1 MWLALSFVSRP
12 LCSSWKQLSIS
23 IELEVGWTS
32 EFGRFGEYINS
43 MPLTGIRPRSLGLS
57 GRTVV
62 TIPITLS
69 RSCVI
74 KLSKHSERYQH

>member
-1 MWLALSFVSRP
+1 MGLVLSLVSRP

-43 MPLTGIRPRSLGLS
+43 MPIMGIKPRSLGLS
-57 GRTVV
+57 GGIVV
-62 TIPITLS
+62 TTPIALS
-69 RSCVI
+69 RTCVI
-74 KLSKHSERYQH
+74 TFSKHSERYQH